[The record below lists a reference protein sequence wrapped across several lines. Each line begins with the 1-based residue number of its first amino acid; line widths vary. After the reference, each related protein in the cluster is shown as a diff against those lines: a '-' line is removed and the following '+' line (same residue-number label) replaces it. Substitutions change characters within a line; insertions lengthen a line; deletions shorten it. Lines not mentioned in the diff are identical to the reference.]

1 MHPCHVV
8 VLCDVASSLTSP
20 LPTACSHWHRP
31 APMVT
36 LPHIV
41 AARETVASG
50 LAKAAERVTDGMTEG
65 TPTEAAQLLHL
76 VANYSVTVE
85 MASAYL
91 QLASSLPSNKSVD
104 QLGDEDIWTAILS
117 LDHNDDRFTC
127 VVTTETTHCPMFGKE
142 IVTKHSSV
150 TQKQASTYKQI
161 GKYLTGEARHQLWL
175 LQRITASGAG
185 AAPRPAAQSPM
196 PRRASSSA

>member
-1 MHPCHVV
+1 
-8 VLCDVASSLTSP
+8 
-20 LPTACSHWHRP
+20 
-31 APMVT
+31 MVS
-36 LPHIV
+36 LPHIT

-50 LAKAAERVTDGMTEG
+50 LAKAAERVADG
-65 TPTEAAQLLHL
+65 TPAEAAQLLHL
-76 VANYSVTVE
+76 VASYSVTVE

-104 QLGDEDIWTAILS
+104 QLSDEDIWEAILS

-127 VVTTETTHCPMFGKE
+127 VVTTETTHCPMFDKE
-142 IVTKHSSV
+142 LVTKHPSV

-175 LQRITASGAG
+175 LQRIKASG
-185 AAPRPAAQSPM
+185 APRPAAQPPM
-196 PRRASSSA
+196 PRCAWSSARGSPLK